1 MSSINNTIDRFM
13 LHDKVCIITGAA
25 GLLGIQHAY
34 ALLDAGASVVLLD
47 INEDSLNKISKTLS
61 LQYKKDKIL
70 IQSCNITDK
79 KSILYTKEKILER
92 YNRIDVL
99 INNASNNP
107 KVENINN
114 DKNWSRFEN
123 FDISVWN
130 SDIQVG
136 LTGAFL
142 CSQIFGT
149 EMANNN
155 GGVIINVSSD
165 LGIIAPD
172 QRIYMQD
179 GLEEI
184 EQNVKPATYSVIKH
198 ALIGLTK
205 YLATYWKNRHIRVN
219 AICPGGIY
227 NGQSDDFVNKLT
239 NLIPMGRM
247 ANVDEY
253 KAAIVFLASDAS
265 SYMTGSNLI
274 IDGGRTCW

>member
-1 MSSINNTIDRFM
+1 MNNTIDRFM
-13 LHDKVCIITGAA
+13 LHDRVCVITGSA
-25 GLLGIQHAY
+25 GLLGVQHAY

-47 INEDSLNKISKTLS
+47 INETALDKVSRELFLFYGKERILTQPCNIVDKSSILLAKEKTLK
-61 LQYKKDKIL
+61 QYNK
-70 IQSCNITDK
+70 
-79 KSILYTKEKILER
+79 
-92 YNRIDVL
+92 IDVL

-107 KVENINN
+107 KVENISGG
-114 DKNWSRFEN
+114 KNWSRFED
-123 FDISVWN
+123 FDINTWN
-130 SDIQVG
+130 FDIQVG

-142 CSQIFGT
+142 CSQIFGA
-149 EMANNN
+149 EMANSN
-155 GGVIINVSSD
+155 GGVIINISSD

-172 QRIYMQD
+172 QRIYMQE
-179 GLEEI
+179 GLVDA
-184 EQNVKPATYSVIKH
+184 EQNVKPVTYSIIKH

-205 YLATYWKNRHIRVN
+205 YLAIYWKDKFVRVN

-227 NGQSDDFVNKLT
+227 NGQSDDFVDKLT

-265 SYMTGSNLI
+265 SYMTGSSLI

>member
-1 MSSINNTIDRFM
+1 MNNTIDRFM
-13 LHDKVCIITGAA
+13 LHGKVCVITGAA
-25 GLLGIQHAY
+25 GLLGIQHTH

-47 INEDSLNKISKTLS
+47 ISEDALDKVSRELFLHYNKERILTQLCNIV
-61 LQYKKDKIL
+61 DKNSIL
-70 IQSCNITDK
+70 IAK
-79 KSILYTKEKILER
+79 GEILKR
-92 YNRIDVL
+92 YNKIDVL

-107 KVENINN
+107 KVENLNN
-114 DKNWSRFEN
+114 GKNWSRFEN
-123 FDISVWN
+123 FDIDVWN

-149 EMANNN
+149 EMASNN
-155 GGVIINVSSD
+155 GGVIINISSD

-172 QRIYMQD
+172 QRIYIQEGIDDM
-179 GLEEI
+179 
-184 EQNVKPATYSVIKH
+184 EQNVKPVTYSIIKH

-205 YLATYWKNRHIRVN
+205 YLATYWKDKHIRVN
-219 AICPGGIY
+219 TICPGGIY
-227 NGQSDDFVNKLT
+227 NGQSDEFVNKLT

-265 SYMTGSNLI
+265 SYMTGSTLV

>member
-1 MSSINNTIDRFM
+1 MNNTIDRFM
-13 LHDKVCIITGAA
+13 LYDKVCVITGAA
-25 GLLGIQHAY
+25 GLLGVQHAC

-47 INEDSLNKISKTLS
+47 INEDALDKVLRDISS
-61 LQYKKDKIL
+61 HYDKERIL
-70 IQSCNITDK
+70 TRLCNIVDK
-79 KSILYTKEKILER
+79 KSIFLAKEKTLER
-92 YNRIDVL
+92 YNKIDVL

-107 KVENINN
+107 KVENLNGG
-114 DKNWSRFEN
+114 KNWSRFEE
-123 FDISVWN
+123 FDINTWN

-155 GGVIINVSSD
+155 GGVIINISSD

-172 QRIYMQD
+172 QRIYAQD
-179 GLEEI
+179 GLVDI
-184 EQNVKPATYSVIKH
+184 EQNVKPVTYSIIKH

-205 YLATYWKNRHIRVN
+205 YLATYWKDKHIRVN

-227 NGQSDDFVNKLT
+227 NGQSDDFVYKLT
-239 NLIPMGRM
+239 SLIPMGRM
-247 ANVDEY
+247 ANIDEY

-265 SYMTGSNLI
+265 SYMTGSSLI